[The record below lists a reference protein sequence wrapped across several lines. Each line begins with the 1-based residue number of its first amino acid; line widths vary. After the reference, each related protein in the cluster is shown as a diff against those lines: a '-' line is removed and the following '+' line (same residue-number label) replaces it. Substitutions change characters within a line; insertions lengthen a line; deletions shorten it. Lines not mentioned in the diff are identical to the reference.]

1 MKLNEDGVK
10 VVRAKTTK
18 AKKPATMPPALKAAL
33 AKNRRAKATFDAF
46 SPSHK
51 KEYMEWIGEAKGE
64 DTRARRLAQAIEWM
78 AEGKP
83 RNWKY
88 MNC

>member
-1 MKLNEDGVK
+1 MS
-10 VVRAKTTK
+10 
-18 AKKPATMPPALKAAL
+18 
-33 AKNRRAKATFDAF
+33 TFEAF

-51 KEYMEWIGEAKGE
+51 REYAEWIADAKRAE
-64 DTRARRLAQAIEWM
+64 TRQRRIDTAIEWM

-88 MNC
+88 M